1 MAAPN
6 TLVELAKALELPGDA
21 LQGKPIIEKDVTKAA
36 LAVNG
41 LGATST
47 TPSGSLAI
55 SITKHAKNRGI
66 DWSPPDV
73 YHFMN
78 PAWNKSGHS
87 VLSVYRN
94 PSESQ
99 VARAVKNGKPMR
111 VLFERETGD
120 FIVWPGN
127 EGLHADIMKEL
138 RLSDDTADNLGVINS
153 FEDLKKL
160 VDWVNKK

>member
-1 MAAPN
+1 
-6 TLVELAKALELPGDA
+6 
-21 LQGKPIIEKDVTKAA
+21 
-36 LAVNG
+36 
-41 LGATST
+41 
-47 TPSGSLAI
+47 
-55 SITKHAKNRGI
+55 
-66 DWSPPDV
+66 
-73 YHFMN
+73 
-78 PAWNKSGHS
+78 
-87 VLSVYRN
+87 
-94 PSESQ
+94 
-99 VARAVKNGKPMR
+99 MR